1 MCKKFPDARFVWANN
16 PNKHTS
22 DFIKNYNENN
32 DLGYIIEVDIKYPK
46 HLKELHRD
54 LPFLPVKENKLLTT
68 LEDEKIM

>member
-1 MCKKFPDARFVWANN
+1 MCKKFPDARFVWANKL
-16 PNKHTS
+16 NKYTS

-54 LPFLPVKENKLLTT
+54 
-68 LEDEKIM
+68 

>member
-16 PNKHTS
+16 LNKYTS

-54 LPFLPVKENKLLTT
+54 
-68 LEDEKIM
+68 